1 MPSRLSDVVQLGKPR
16 ITTLVLISTALG
28 FSLGGSGPFPWLRF
42 GALML
47 GTALVAWGINAV
59 NQYMER
65 DTDARMLRTRTRP
78 LPAGRLA
85 PRPVLWAGLA
95 ATVLGVGALL
105 AGTNTLAMLVGLTVA
120 VLYLAL
126 YTPLK
131 RYSQLNTLVG
141 AVPGALPA
149 PLGWAAASGE
159 LGQEALALF
168 LIMFV
173 WQLPHFLPI
182 AWLYREDFRRA
193 GLKMITVDDPT
204 GGATRRQLVLYTA
217 TLVLVSLYPTVIGMA
232 GPIYFFGALVLGL
245 LFMAAALAMSMRL
258 TDGRAR
264 MVLKVSVTYL
274 PLLLLLLLFDAT
286 PI

>member
-1 MPSRLSDVVQLGKPR
+1 M
-16 ITTLVLISTALG
+16 
-28 FSLGGSGPFPWLRF
+28 
-42 GALML
+42 
-47 GTALVAWGINAV
+47 
-59 NQYMER
+59 
-65 DTDARMLRTRTRP
+65 
-78 LPAGRLA
+78 
-85 PRPVLWAGLA
+85 
-95 ATVLGVGALL
+95 
-105 AGTNTLAMLVGLTVA
+105 
-120 VLYLAL
+120 AL